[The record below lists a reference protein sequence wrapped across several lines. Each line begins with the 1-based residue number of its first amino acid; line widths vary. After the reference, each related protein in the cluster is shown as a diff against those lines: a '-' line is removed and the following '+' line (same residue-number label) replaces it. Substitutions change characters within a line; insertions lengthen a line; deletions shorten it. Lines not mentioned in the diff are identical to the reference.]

1 MTRPGALAPAG
12 GGPTG
17 VAAQACQDG
26 CIACA
31 FFAFDREE
39 TASRV
44 YSVRRH
50 RKARMLELAVG
61 WSR

>member
-1 MTRPGALAPAG
+1 VTRPGAMAPATVG
-12 GGPTG
+12 
-17 VAAQACQDG
+17 AAARAGCQDG

-50 RKARMLELAVG
+50 RRAVMLELAVG
-61 WSR
+61 WAR